1 MAFVIA
7 NIELVVVHCV
17 SPFSHLKKETTA
29 REGVTLFGWVAT
41 PNLAVSQKIIPKTTQ
56 ASVISI
62 ARFLTVALLSIAKLP
77 LG

>member
-1 MAFVIA
+1 LGFYLFIA
-7 NIELVVVHCV
+7 PLR
-17 SPFSHLKKETTA
+17 ETTA
-29 REGVTLFGWVAT
+29 REGVTPFGMEIK
-41 PNLAVSQKIIPKTTQ
+41 PFLAAFQTIILKTTQ